1 MRRRDAPQ
9 PYLLALITGC
19 TVAAIWGRRSLP
31 RTRLS
36 PALTGGA
43 SSYPGVVA
51 MPGWLAIVLSM
62 LALGIVLT
70 LALAWITNHPD

>member
-1 MRRRDAPQ
+1 MTAGVKVCHHEAPAV
-9 PYLLALITGC
+9 LATPK
-19 TVAAIWGRRSLP
+19 VDN
-31 RTRLS
+31 
-36 PALTGGA
+36 GGA

-51 MPGWLAIVLSM
+51 MPGWLAIVLSL